1 MPRPLLALL
10 LLAPPAM
17 AQAPDPYRPAV
28 EKLRAAVERERAAK
42 GIPAVSVALVD
53 DQRLVWAGGFGHA
66 DLAGTRP
73 ADAATAYRVGS
84 VSKLFAD
91 VAAMRLVEQGKL
103 DLDAPVSNYLPDFK
117 PAYRPGDNP
126 VTLRLLMGHRAGLV
140 REPPVGHYFDP
151 THPTLAATAASVNG
165 LAPTYPPGTR
175 TKYSNA
181 GLGVVGRVV
190 EVATGERFED
200 AVKRLVLE
208 PVGMT
213 ASAFERGPVADRVAD
228 GLMWTHHGR
237 TFPAPVWEFGY
248 PSAASLYAPVTDL
261 GKFAMC
267 LFRGGSPV
275 LKPETLQAMYKPQAG
290 PVGFGLG
297 FSVRT
302 FDGRRKVGH
311 GGAVYGFAT
320 TFTALPDDKLAV
332 LVAASKD
339 VANGVTDRLADYALS
354 LLLAAKAGKPLP
366 DLPTSHRLLPGEARR
381 LEGVYRDGERWLEVQ
396 ASAGRAF
403 LLRDTGGSRGEVR
416 MRSLEIE
423 DDSPSGGPRVLR
435 DKKPGDKP
443 PPPPPAGK
451 VTITLTIDD
460 PEGFGP
466 PVIVEGNK
474 LTLQGKTYTKEPP
487 AAKPPANAPD
497 RWKGLIG
504 EYGWDHNTLY
514 IFERAGQ
521 LFALIEWTEFDPL
534 TEEGNDVFA
543 FPAAAGMYHG
553 EKLHFKRDAAGRA
566 TEVVAA
572 NVRFVRRRLDGES
585 GQTFRITPQR
595 PVAEL
600 RAEAAKLQPP
610 TQPVGLRKPELV
622 EIAEVEPAVRTEL
635 RYATANNF
643 LGTPLYPPT
652 AKPLLQRPAAGALA
666 RVQRAL
672 APLGYGLLVY
682 DAYRPWAVTKLF
694 WEATPPPQRGFV
706 ADPAK
711 GSKHNRGCAVDLTLC
726 DLTTGKPVEMVS
738 GYDEFSD
745 RAFPDYPGGTSR
757 QRWHRDLLR
766 RAMEAEGFTVD
777 ASEWWHF
784 DHQDWQQ
791 YPALNQG
798 F

>member
-1 MPRPLLALL
+1 MTRPLLALL
-10 LLAPPAM
+10 LLAPPAF

-28 EKLRAAVERERAAK
+28 EKLAAVVERERAAK
-42 GIPAVSVALVD
+42 GIPAISVALVD
-53 DQRLVWAGGFGHA
+53 DQRLVWAAGFGHA
-66 DLAGTRP
+66 DAAGKRP
-73 ADAATAYRVGS
+73 ADAATVYRAGS

-103 DLDAPVSNYLPDFK
+103 DLDAPVSKYLPDFK
-117 PAYRPGDNP
+117 PGYRDGDRP

-151 THPTLAATAASVNG
+151 THPTLAATVASLNG

-190 EVATGERFED
+190 EVVTGERFED

-228 GLMWTHHGR
+228 GLMWTVHGR
-237 TFPAPVWEFGY
+237 TFPAPTWEFGY

-261 GKFAMC
+261 GKFASC
-267 LFRGGSPV
+267 LFRGGAPV

-297 FSVRT
+297 FSART

-320 TFTALPDDKLAV
+320 TFAALPDDKLAV
-332 LVAASKD
+332 IVAASKD
-339 VANGVTDRLADYALS
+339 VANGVTDRMGDYALS
-354 LLLAAKAGKPLP
+354 LMLAAKAGRPLP
-366 DLPTSHRLLPGEARR
+366 ELPGSQPLAAGEARK

-396 ASAGRAF
+396 VSAGRAF
-403 LLRDTGGSRGEVR
+403 LLPD
-416 MRSLEIE
+416 
-423 DDSPSGGPRVLR
+423 RVGTRHELR
-435 DKKPGDKP
+435 RQGDKL
-443 PPPPPAGK
+443 
-451 VTITLTIDD
+451 VFDD
-460 PEGFGP
+460 PEGYGP
-466 PVIVEGNK
+466 RIEWTGN
-474 LTLQGKTYTKEPP
+474 TLVHQGKTYTKEP
-487 AAKPPANAPD
+487 AAKPPADAPD
-497 RWKGLIG
+497 KWKGLTG

-514 IFERAGQ
+514 VFERAGQ

-534 TEEGNDVFA
+534 TDEGNDVFA

-553 EKLHFKRDAAGRA
+553 EKLHFKRDAGGKA

-572 NVRFVRRRLDGES
+572 NVRFVRRTLDGES
-585 GQTFRITPQR
+585 GQTFRIQPQR

-600 RAEAAKLQPP
+600 RAEAAKLSPPDQPA
-610 TQPVGLRKPELV
+610 GLRASELV
-622 EIAEVEPAVRTEL
+622 HLPDVVPGLRHEL
-635 RYATANNF
+635 KYAAADNF
-643 LGTPLYPPT
+643 MGVALYPPT
-652 AKPLLQRPAAGALA
+652 ARPLMQKPAAEALA
-666 RVQRAL
+666 RVQAKL
-672 APLGYGLLVY
+672 KEQGYGLLVY
-682 DAYRPWAVTKLF
+682 DAYRPWSVTKVF
-694 WEATPPPQRGFV
+694 WEATPVKLRGFV

-726 DLTTGKPVEMVS
+726 EIATGKAVEMVS
-738 GYDEFSD
+738 GFDEFSD
-745 RAFPDYPGGTSR
+745 RAFPDYPSGTGR

-777 ASEWWHF
+777 PGEWWHF
-784 DHQDWQQ
+784 DYKDWQQ
-791 YPALNQG
+791 YPVLDQG